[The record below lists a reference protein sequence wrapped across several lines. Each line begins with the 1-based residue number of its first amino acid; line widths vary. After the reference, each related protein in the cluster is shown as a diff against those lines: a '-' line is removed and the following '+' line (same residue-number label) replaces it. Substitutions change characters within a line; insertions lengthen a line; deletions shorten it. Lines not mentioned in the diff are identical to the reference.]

1 MLKIRKNIFE
11 TNSSST
17 HSLVISKKD
26 RGYDYNLPVDEE
38 GVLTISFGEFGWGP
52 EILKYPHEKLSYL
65 ITDRNSIHYDW
76 QNPPS
81 EKEFEYMLSQDKR
94 VQEIIEVVKSCCP
107 EVKEVKYE
115 FGDNKY
121 NPLGYV
127 DHQSQGTSYESDLS
141 IEDIIFSNKV
151 IIMIDNDNSYHYE
164 SYFESWDGEPA
175 EDDIENLFRKENKND
190 SN

>member
-1 MLKIRKNIFE
+1 MIQIRKNVFE

-26 RGYDYNLPVDEE
+26 RNYDYDGLIIAD
-38 GVLTISFGEFGWGP
+38 GILHISFGEYGWGP
-52 EILKYPHEKLSYL
+52 AVLKYPHEKLSYL
-65 ITDRNSIHYDW
+65 ITDRNNISYDW

-81 EKEFEYMLSQDKR
+81 EEEFEYMLSQDGS

-115 FGDNKY
+115 FCDRY

-127 DHQSQGTSYESDLS
+127 DHQSRGTSYESDLS
-141 IEDIIFSNKV
+141 LEDIIFSNKV

-164 SYFESWDGEPA
+164 DYFDNYYGPA
-175 EDDIENLFRKENKND
+175 EKDIENLFRK
-190 SN
+190 

>member
-1 MLKIRKNIFE
+1 MIQIRKNVFE

-26 RGYDYNLPVDEE
+26 RDYDYDGLIITD
-38 GVLTISFGEFGWGP
+38 GILHISFGEYGWGP
-52 EILKYPHEKLSYL
+52 AILKYPHEKLSYL
-65 ITDRNSIHYDW
+65 ITDRNNISYDW

-81 EKEFEYMLSQDKR
+81 RKEFEYMLSQDKH

-107 EVKEVKYE
+107 EVKEVKYK
-115 FGDNKY
+115 FGDKY

-127 DHQSQGTSYESDLS
+127 DHQSQGTSYEGELS
-141 IEDIIFSNKV
+141 IEDIIFSNKI

-164 SYFESWDGEPA
+164 DYFDSYYGPA
-175 EDDIENLFRKENKND
+175 EKDIENLFRK
-190 SN
+190 

>member
-1 MLKIRKNIFE
+1 MIQIRKNVFE

-26 RGYDYNLPVDEE
+26 RDYDYDGLVIAD
-38 GVLTISFGEFGWGP
+38 GVLYISFGEYGWGP

-65 ITDRNSIHYDW
+65 ITDRNNIRYDW

-81 EKEFEYMLSQDKR
+81 RKEFEYMLSQDKH

-107 EVKEVKYE
+107 EVKEVKYK
-115 FGDNKY
+115 FGDKY

-127 DHQSQGTSYESDLS
+127 DHQSQGTSYEGDLS
-141 IEDIIFSNKV
+141 IEDIIFSNK
-151 IIMIDNDNSYHYE
+151 IIIIIDNDNDCRYE
-164 SYFESWDGEPA
+164 SYFDSCYGPA
-175 EDDIENLFRKENKND
+175 EDDVENLFRG
-190 SN
+190 

>member
-1 MLKIRKNIFE
+1 MLKIRQSVFE

-26 RGYDYNLPVDEE
+26 RGYDYDGLIIAD
-38 GVLTISFGEFGWGP
+38 GILYISFGEYGWGP
-52 EILKYPHEKLSYL
+52 AILKYPHEKLSYL
-65 ITDRNSIHYDW
+65 ITDRNNISYDW

-81 EKEFEYMLSQDKR
+81 KKEFEYMLSQDSSI
-94 VQEIIEVVKSCCP
+94 QEIIEVVKSCCP
-107 EVKEVKYE
+107 EVKEVKYK
-115 FGDNKY
+115 FGDRY

-164 SYFESWDGEPA
+164 SYFDSCYGPA
-175 EDDIENLFRKENKND
+175 EDDIENLFRKE
-190 SN
+190 